1 MNEIANIEFYNTPE
15 GDVMMKELG
24 RPAVVLDENNRPT
37 IECMLSVIRDRYPK
51 AHTRLMQIYSSSTMN
66 RWYYEKHMYRFTLGR
81 LLYAVE
87 HEVSPDSIKGIV
99 IMTEDSKPVLM
110 TRGDYCKKVIIP
122 FRHSSSQ
129 RDLVQ
134 RYREA
139 VRIAE
144 VMIDFYEKS
153 DMEEMTSAFT
163 TYESKIKGY
172 MYSGGFTNS
181 QDVIKEAWQSIIT
194 RVISGVCEKK
204 LFTIDPYNYL
214 RRCVRSYF
222 CERKRERMAL
232 VGTPER
238 RKGQITYDEILE
250 ML

>member
-66 RWYYEKHMYRFTLGR
+66 RWYYEFRVVHRFIRCNFGE
-81 LLYAVE
+81 YDQ
-87 HEVSPDSIKGIV
+87 H
-99 IMTEDSKPVLM
+99 
-110 TRGDYCKKVIIP
+110 
-122 FRHSSSQ
+122 
-129 RDLVQ
+129 
-134 RYREA
+134 
-139 VRIAE
+139 
-144 VMIDFYEKS
+144 
-153 DMEEMTSAFT
+153 
-163 TYESKIKGY
+163 
-172 MYSGGFTNS
+172 
-181 QDVIKEAWQSIIT
+181 
-194 RVISGVCEKK
+194 KK

>member
-1 MNEIANIEFYNTPE
+1 MNTLDKNQRYLIHGFHYEISRNGELWNTSS
-15 GDVMMKELG
+15 G
-24 RPAVVLDENNRPT
+24 RLIRPG
-37 IECMLSVIRDRYPK
+37 SDGRYLLRK
-51 AHTRLMQIYSSSTMN
+51 QKR
-66 RWYYEKHMYRFTLGR
+66 MYRFTLGR

-87 HEVSPDSIKGIV
+87 HGLSPDSITGVV
-99 IMTEDSKPVLM
+99 IMVEGKPILT
-110 TRGDYCKKVIIP
+110 TRADYCRKVVIP
-122 FRHSSSQ
+122 FRHSSFKG
-129 RDLVQ
+129 DIVQ
-134 RYREA
+134 RYRES
-139 VRIAE
+139 VRIAT
-144 VMIDFYEKS
+144 VMIGFYEKG
-153 DMEEMTSAFT
+153 DMEEMTSVFT

>member
-1 MNEIANIEFYNTPE
+1 MNTLDKNQRYLIHGFHYEISRNGELWNTNS
-15 GDVMMKELG
+15 G
-24 RPAVVLDENNRPT
+24 RLIRPG
-37 IECMLSVIRDRYPK
+37 SDGRYLQRK
-51 AHTRLMQIYSSSTMN
+51 QKR
-66 RWYYEKHMYRFTLGR
+66 MYRFTLGR

-87 HEVSPDSIKGIV
+87 HGVSPDSITGVV
-99 IMTEDSKPVLM
+99 IMVEGKPILT
-110 TRGDYCKKVIIP
+110 TRADYCRKVVIP
-122 FRHSSSQ
+122 FRHSSFKG
-129 RDLVQ
+129 DIVQ
-134 RYREA
+134 RYRES
-139 VRIAE
+139 VRIAT
-144 VMIDFYEKS
+144 VMIGFYEKG
-153 DMEEMTSAFT
+153 DMEEMTSVFT

>member
-66 RWYYEKHMYRFTLGR
+66 RWYYEFRVVHRFIRCNFGEYDQHNL
-81 LLYAVE
+81 
-87 HEVSPDSIKGIV
+87 DIN
-99 IMTEDSKPVLM
+99 
-110 TRGDYCKKVIIP
+110 
-122 FRHSSSQ
+122 
-129 RDLVQ
+129 RDGLFV
-134 RYREA
+134 
-139 VRIAE
+139 
-144 VMIDFYEKS
+144 F
-153 DMEEMTSAFT
+153 EE
-163 TYESKIKGY
+163 
-172 MYSGGFTNS
+172 
-181 QDVIKEAWQSIIT
+181 
-194 RVISGVCEKK
+194 VISGVCEKK